1 MDYKKYILPHIWN
14 LKPYSSARDEFKGTE
29 GIFLDANENP
39 IGSGLEEDFNRY
51 PDPLQW
57 QIKSQI
63 AKIKNC
69 STDEIFLGNGSDEA
83 IDLLIRMT
91 CTPDASSI
99 IVCPPT
105 YGMYE
110 VSASINNVPLIK
122 VNLTSD
128 YQLNINSIL
137 KTIDSTTRL
146 LFICS
151 PNNPT
156 GNLMKRED
164 IYKILDSF
172 QTGFVVIDEAYIDFS
187 NEPSFIQELDK
198 FPQLIVLQTLSKAYG
213 LASLRLGMAFA
224 NPTIINLFNKIKPPY
239 NIGGATQRLV
249 QKALGNSQFVTES
262 IQQLKINK
270 EILINDLKHIK
281 GVSNTFHSDANFILV
296 KFIRAQ
302 ELFDYLISQKI
313 IARNRSNVELCNDS
327 IRITIGLESENK
339 ELIQKIK
346 IFYTENNV

>member
-122 VNLTSD
+122 VNLTSE
-128 YQLNINSIL
+128 YQLNIDSIL

-187 NEPSFIQELDK
+187 NEPSFIQELNR

-249 QKALGNSQFVTES
+249 QKALGNSQFVTKS

-270 EILINDLKHIK
+270 EKLINDLKHIK
-281 GVSNTFHSDANFILV
+281 GVSTIFHSDANFILV

-313 IARNRSNVELCNDS
+313 IARNRSNVALCNDS

>member
-39 IGSGLEEDFNRY
+39 IGSGLEENYNRY

-57 QIKSQI
+57 QIKGQL
-63 AKIKNC
+63 AKIKKC
-69 STDEIFLGNGSDEA
+69 SEDEIFLGNGSDEA

-91 CTPDASSI
+91 CTSDDSSI

-122 VNLTSD
+122 VNLTSE
-128 YQLNINSIL
+128 YQLNTDSIL
-137 KTIDSTTRL
+137 KAIDSTTRL

-156 GNLMKRED
+156 GNLMNIED

-172 QTGFVVIDEAYIDFS
+172 KTGFVVIDEAYIDFS
-187 NEPSFIQELDK
+187 EEPSFIQELHK

-224 NPTIINLFNKIKPPY
+224 NPNIIKLLNKIKPPY

-249 QKALGNSQFVTES
+249 QKALSDSHFVTGS

-270 EILINDLKHIK
+270 QQLIADLKHIN
-281 GVSNTFHSDANFILV
+281 GVSTIFHSDANFILV

>member
-122 VNLTSD
+122 VNLTSE
-128 YQLNINSIL
+128 YQLNIDSIL

-187 NEPSFIQELDK
+187 NEPSFIQELNR

-249 QKALGNSQFVTES
+249 QKALSNSQFVTES
-262 IQQLKINK
+262 IKQLKINK
-270 EILINDLKHIK
+270 EKLINDLKHIK
-281 GVSNTFHSDANFILV
+281 GVSTIFHSDANFILV

-313 IARNRSNVELCNDS
+313 IARNRSNVALCNDS

>member
-14 LKPYSSARDEFKGTE
+14 LKPYSSARDEFKGNE

-63 AKIKNC
+63 AKVKNC

-110 VSASINNVPLIK
+110 VSASINNVPLTK
-122 VNLTSD
+122 VNLTSE
-128 YQLNINSIL
+128 YQLNTDAIL
-137 KTIDSTTRL
+137 KAIDSTTRL
-146 LFICS
+146 IFICS

-187 NEPSFIQELDK
+187 NEPSFIQELPK

-249 QKALGNSQFVTES
+249 QKALSNSQFVTES

-270 EILINDLKHIK
+270 EKLINDLKHIK
-281 GVSNTFHSDANFILV
+281 GVLNIFHSDANFILV

>member
-14 LKPYSSARDEFKGTE
+14 LKPYSSARDEFKGSE

-39 IGSGLEEDFNRY
+39 IGSGLEENFNRY

-57 QIKSQI
+57 QIKSQL

-69 STDEIFLGNGSDEA
+69 ELDEIFIGNGSDEA

-91 CTPDASSI
+91 CTPDDSSI
-99 IVCPPT
+99 IICPPT

-110 VSASINNVPLIK
+110 VSAAINNVPLIK
-122 VNLTSD
+122 VNLTSE
-128 YQLNINSIL
+128 YQLNIDSIL
-137 KTIDSTTRL
+137 KRIDSTTRL

-156 GNLMKRED
+156 GNLMNRED

-172 QTGFVVIDEAYIDFS
+172 KTGFVVIDEAYIDFS
-187 NEPSFIQELDK
+187 NEASFIQDLHK

-224 NPTIINLFNKIKPPY
+224 NPTIISLFNKIKPPY

-249 QKALGNSQFVTES
+249 QKALVDRHFVTES
-262 IQQLKINK
+262 VKQLKNNK
-270 EILINDLKHIK
+270 HQLINDLKHIN
-281 GVSNTFHSDANFILV
+281 GVSTIFHSDANFILV

-313 IARNRSNVELCNDS
+313 IARNRSKVELCNDS

-346 IFYTENNV
+346 IFYTEDNV

>member
-14 LKPYSSARDEFKGTE
+14 LKPYSSARDEFKGSE

-91 CTPDASSI
+91 CTPDSSSI

-122 VNLTSD
+122 VNLTSE
-128 YQLNINSIL
+128 YQLNIDSIL

-172 QTGFVVIDEAYIDFS
+172 QTGFVVVDEAYIDFS

-249 QKALGNSQFVTES
+249 QKALSNSQFVTES

-281 GVSNTFHSDANFILV
+281 GVSNIFHSDANFILV

>member
-91 CTPDASSI
+91 CTPDSSSI

-122 VNLTSD
+122 VNLTSE
-128 YQLNINSIL
+128 YQLNIDSIL

-164 IYKILDSF
+164 FYKILDSF

-249 QKALGNSQFVTES
+249 QKALSNSQFVTES

-281 GVSNTFHSDANFILV
+281 GVSNIFHSDANFILV

>member
-14 LKPYSSARDEFKGTE
+14 LKPYSSARDEFKGSE

-39 IGSGLEEDFNRY
+39 IGSGLEEDYNRY

-91 CTPDASSI
+91 CTPDSSSI

-122 VNLTSD
+122 VNLTSE
-128 YQLNINSIL
+128 YQLNIDSIL

-172 QTGFVVIDEAYIDFS
+172 QTGFVVVDEAYIDFS

-224 NPTIINLFNKIKPPY
+224 NPTIIDLFNKIKPPY

-249 QKALGNSQFVTES
+249 QNALSNSQFVTES

-270 EILINDLKHIK
+270 EKLINDLKHIK
-281 GVSNTFHSDANFILV
+281 GVSTIFHSDANFILV

>member
-14 LKPYSSARDEFKGTE
+14 LKPYSSARDEFKGSD

-39 IGSGLEEDFNRY
+39 IGSGLEENYNRY

-57 QIKSQI
+57 QIKGQLSQI
-63 AKIKNC
+63 KKC
-69 STDEIFLGNGSDEA
+69 SEDEIFLGNGSDEA

-91 CTPDASSI
+91 CTSDDSSI

-122 VNLTSD
+122 VNLTSE
-128 YQLNINSIL
+128 YQLNIDSIL

-187 NEPSFIQELDK
+187 NEPSFIQELNR

-249 QKALGNSQFVTES
+249 QKALGNSQFVTKS

-270 EILINDLKHIK
+270 EKLINDLKHIK
-281 GVSNTFHSDANFILV
+281 GVSTIFHSDANFILV

-313 IARNRSNVELCNDS
+313 IARNRSNVALCNDS

>member
-39 IGSGLEEDFNRY
+39 IGSGLEEYYNRY

-57 QIKSQI
+57 QIKGQL
-63 AKIKNC
+63 AKIKKC
-69 STDEIFLGNGSDEA
+69 SEDEIFLGNGSDEA

-91 CTPDASSI
+91 CTSDDSSI

-122 VNLTSD
+122 VNLTSE
-128 YQLNINSIL
+128 YQLNTDSIL
-137 KTIDSTTRL
+137 KAIDSTTRL

-156 GNLMKRED
+156 GNLMNRED

-172 QTGFVVIDEAYIDFS
+172 KTGFVVIDEAYIDFS
-187 NEPSFIQELDK
+187 EEPSFIQELNK

-224 NPTIINLFNKIKPPY
+224 NPNIIKLLNKIKPPY

-249 QKALGNSQFVTES
+249 QKALSDSHFVTGS

-270 EILINDLKHIK
+270 QQLIADLKHIN
-281 GVSNTFHSDANFILV
+281 GVSTIFHSDANFILV

>member
-122 VNLTSD
+122 VNLTSE
-128 YQLNINSIL
+128 YQLNIDSIL

-172 QTGFVVIDEAYIDFS
+172 QTGFVVVDEAYIDFS

-249 QKALGNSQFVTES
+249 QNALSNSQFVTES

-270 EILINDLKHIK
+270 EKLINDLKHIK
-281 GVSNTFHSDANFILV
+281 GVSNIFHSDANFILV

>member
-122 VNLTSD
+122 VNLTSE
-128 YQLNINSIL
+128 YQLNIDSIL

-187 NEPSFIQELDK
+187 NEPSFIQELNR

-249 QKALGNSQFVTES
+249 QKALSNSQFVTES

-281 GVSNTFHSDANFILV
+281 GVSTIFHSDANFILV

-313 IARNRSNVELCNDS
+313 IARNRSNVALCNDS

>member
-122 VNLTSD
+122 VNLTSE
-128 YQLNINSIL
+128 YQLNIDSIL

-249 QKALGNSQFVTES
+249 QKALGNSQFVTKS

-270 EILINDLKHIK
+270 EKLINDLKHIK
-281 GVSNTFHSDANFILV
+281 GVSTIFHSDANFILV

>member
-122 VNLTSD
+122 VNLTSE
-128 YQLNINSIL
+128 YQLNIDSIL

>member
-1 MDYKKYILPHIWN
+1 MEYKNYILPHIWN
-14 LKPYSSARDEFKGTE
+14 LKPYSSARDEFKGRD

-39 IGSGLEEDFNRY
+39 IGSGLEENYNRY

-63 AKIKNC
+63 ATIKKC
-69 STDEIFLGNGSDEA
+69 TLDEIFLGNGSDEA

-99 IVCPPT
+99 IICPPT

-110 VSASINNVPLIK
+110 VSAAVNNVPLTK
-122 VNLTSD
+122 VHLTSE
-128 YQLNINSIL
+128 YQLNTDSIL
-137 KTIDSTTRL
+137 KAINSTTRL
-146 LFICS
+146 ILICS

-156 GNLMKRED
+156 GNLMNRED
-164 IYKILDSF
+164 IYKILNSF
-172 QTGFVVIDEAYIDFS
+172 KTGFVVIDEAYIDFS
-187 NEPSFIQELDK
+187 EEPSFIQELHE

-249 QKALGNSQFVTES
+249 QKALSNSQFVTES

-270 EILINDLKHIK
+270 EKLINDLRHIK
-281 GVSNTFHSDANFILV
+281 GISTIFHSDANFILV

-302 ELFDYLISQKI
+302 ELFDYLILQKI
-313 IARNRSNVELCNDS
+313 VARNRSNVELCNDS

-346 IFYTENNV
+346 NFYTANNV

>member
-14 LKPYSSARDEFKGTE
+14 LKPYSSARDEFKGSD

-39 IGSGLEEDFNRY
+39 IGSGLEENYNRY

-57 QIKSQI
+57 QIKGQLAQI
-63 AKIKNC
+63 KKC
-69 STDEIFLGNGSDEA
+69 SEDEIFLGNGSDEA

-91 CTPDASSI
+91 CTSDSSSI
-99 IVCPPT
+99 IICPPT

-110 VSASINNVPLIK
+110 VSASINNVPLTK
-122 VNLTSD
+122 VNLTPE
-128 YQLNINSIL
+128 YQLNIDSIL
-137 KTIDSTTRL
+137 KAIDSSTRL
-146 LFICS
+146 IFICS

-156 GNLMKRED
+156 GNLMNRQD

-172 QTGFVVIDEAYIDFS
+172 KTGFIVMDEAYIDFS
-187 NEPSFIQELDK
+187 EEPSFIQELHK

-224 NPTIINLFNKIKPPY
+224 NPTIIKLLNKIKPPY

-249 QKALGNSQFVTES
+249 QKALSDSHFVTES
-262 IQQLKINK
+262 VKHLKVNKQQLIA
-270 EILINDLKHIK
+270 DLKHIN
-281 GVSNTFHSDANFILV
+281 GVTTIFHSDANFILV

-302 ELFDYLISQKI
+302 ELFDYLILKKI

-339 ELIQKIK
+339 ELIQQIN
-346 IFYTENNV
+346 IFYTKNNV

>member
-69 STDEIFLGNGSDEA
+69 SNDEIFLGNGSDEA

-122 VNLTSD
+122 VNLTSE
-128 YQLNINSIL
+128 YQLNIDSIL

-249 QKALGNSQFVTES
+249 QKALGNSQFVTKS

-270 EILINDLKHIK
+270 EKLINDLKHIK
-281 GVSNTFHSDANFILV
+281 GVSTIFHSDANFILV

>member
-122 VNLTSD
+122 VNLTSE
-128 YQLNINSIL
+128 YQLNIDSIL

-156 GNLMKRED
+156 GNLMKREY

-249 QKALGNSQFVTES
+249 QKALVNSQFVTES

-281 GVSNTFHSDANFILV
+281 GVSTIFHSDANFILV

>member
-14 LKPYSSARDEFKGTE
+14 LKPYSSARDEFKGNE

-63 AKIKNC
+63 AKVKNC

-110 VSASINNVPLIK
+110 VSASINNVPLTK
-122 VNLTSD
+122 VNLTSE
-128 YQLNINSIL
+128 YQLNTDAIL
-137 KTIDSTTRL
+137 KAIDSTTRL
-146 LFICS
+146 IFICS

-187 NEPSFIQELDK
+187 NEPSFIQELPK

-249 QKALGNSQFVTES
+249 QKALSNSQFVTES

-281 GVSNTFHSDANFILV
+281 GVSNIFHSDANFILV

>member
-14 LKPYSSARDEFKGTE
+14 LKPYSSARDEFKGSD

-39 IGSGLEEDFNRY
+39 MGSGLEENYNRY

-57 QIKSQI
+57 QIKGQL
-63 AKIKNC
+63 AQIKNC
-69 STDEIFLGNGSDEA
+69 SEDEIFLGNGSDEA

-91 CTPDASSI
+91 CTTDASSI

-110 VSASINNVPLIK
+110 VSAAINNVPLTK
-122 VNLTSD
+122 VNLTSE
-128 YQLNINSIL
+128 YQLNTDAIL
-137 KTIDSTTRL
+137 KAIDSTTRL
-146 LFICS
+146 IFICS

-156 GNLMKRED
+156 GNLMNRED

-224 NPTIINLFNKIKPPY
+224 NPTIIKLFNKIKPPY
-239 NIGGATQRLV
+239 NIGGATQKLV
-249 QKALGNSQFVTES
+249 QKALNSSHFVTES

-270 EILINDLKHIK
+270 E
-281 GVSNTFHSDANFILV
+281 
-296 KFIRAQ
+296 
-302 ELFDYLISQKI
+302 
-313 IARNRSNVELCNDS
+313 
-327 IRITIGLESENK
+327 
-339 ELIQKIK
+339 
-346 IFYTENNV
+346 